1 MHLKDR
7 SIIKN
12 IMIPE
17 KTIKIA
23 YLNLSSIRPDLKNV
37 RCVEIVIKN
46 KTQYFADNTT
56 EFFKKWDRYITKHY
70 LITDFLELKEERNR
84 YRIGHLNCFRT
95 AFYNKDDKK
104 QEIYKQYRDFI
115 KEKFKTNYNNYEKRS
130 FRMEKGIYAIIRTKK
145 ERIKAGSGEKMRNQL
160 EKH

>member
-7 SIIKN
+7 SIITN
-12 IMIPE
+12 IMPIPE

-23 YLNLSSIRPDLKNV
+23 YLNLSFIRPDLKNV
-37 RCVEIVIKN
+37 RCVEIKIKN

-56 EFFKKWDRYITKHY
+56 EFFKKWHRYITKHY

-84 YRIGHLNCFRT
+84 HRIQHLNCFRESC
-95 AFYNKDDKK
+95 FNK

-115 KEKFKTNYNNYEKRS
+115 KKKFKTNYNNY
-130 FRMEKGIYAIIRTKK
+130 KK
-145 ERIKAGSGEKMRNQL
+145 NC
-160 EKH
+160 

>member
-12 IMIPE
+12 MMIPE

-37 RCVEIVIKN
+37 RCVEIKIKN

-70 LITDFLELKEERNR
+70 LITDFLQLKEERNR
-84 YRIGHLNCFRT
+84 HRIQHLNCFRESC
-95 AFYNKDDKK
+95 FNK

-115 KEKFKTNYNNYEKRS
+115 KKKFKTNYNNYEK
-130 FRMEKGIYAIIRTKK
+130 I
-145 ERIKAGSGEKMRNQL
+145 
-160 EKH
+160 